1 MTYDDF
7 PKTVKNTILVG
18 GDTSITVS
26 RYEWDKYR
34 LTYRGN
40 ITFEIPWRFEQFI
53 IKNYFK
59 KGKYELSND
68 CGVILTRDGNFKIY
82 TNDYEKK
89 KLEKLINE
97 SEK

>member
-1 MTYDDF
+1 MIKTKSQLIKALKKDF
-7 PKTVKNTILVG
+7 DLTDEEINFER
-18 GDTSITVS
+18 TSTQYS
-26 RYEWDKYR
+26 C
-34 LTYRGN
+34 N

-59 KGKYELSND
+59 KGKYEVSNE
-68 CGVILTRDGNFKIY
+68 CGVMLTRDGNFKIY

-97 SEK
+97 REQ

>member
-1 MTYDDF
+1 MIKTKGQLIKALKKDF
-7 PKTVKNTILVG
+7 DLTDEEINFER
-18 GDTSITVS
+18 TSTQYS
-26 RYEWDKYR
+26 
-34 LTYRGN
+34 GN

-59 KGKYELSND
+59 KGKYEISNE

-97 SEK
+97 REQ

>member
-1 MTYDDF
+1 MIKTKGQLIKALKKDF
-7 PKTVKNTILVG
+7 DLTDEEINFER
-18 GDTSITVS
+18 TSTQHS
-26 RYEWDKYR
+26 
-34 LTYRGN
+34 GN

-59 KGKYELSND
+59 KGKYEISNE

-97 SEK
+97 REQ